1 MVDQKKVHLVR
12 YDDGEFILIVD
23 DEQVGPV
30 LTNVEARH
38 VKQQLQ
44 DGAFDLQHFTKL
56 AGVV

>member
-1 MVDQKKVHLVR
+1 MVEQKNVQLAR

-38 VKQQLQ
+38 VRKQLQ
-44 DGAFDLQHFTKL
+44 DGVFDLQHFTKL